1 MQRKKQTLLKLLIA
15 TSLLAVAVSVFLIAP
30 VSGLIEV
37 PFPGNMTL
45 VDRVG
50 FPVEIDEDQIPP
62 GETWTYIYNL
72 EGGHKYHISLV
83 GEWVNLDDHLTD
95 YDVFVYRARSS
106 VLNFIS
112 SHTEAAGYPEQI
124 SNDDEGWYFTP
135 DQSGVYYLCVRNDP
149 NDSQESEEAILMVIE
164 VVDPDL
170 YYMIEMEEP
179 DDDFIVPEASYAFEF
194 ITDQPRM
201 TVDITVPNRLDM
213 YEARLYPMGNIED
226 EVGYEIDGLITP
238 WTPGLL
244 GQLNENYG
252 GFNDDPQGYRNY
264 EASDSCERSGQDMR
278 IDYNSTRDD
287 PILYYLV
294 LIAEHG
300 HGLVSF
306 VLRTDFS
313 PPNITLINPPSFITS
328 EEPFTLRSS
337 ITDISEIVQIDF
349 YMSTD
354 DKQTWDFVDYS
365 FSDGIYSVE
374 MPALKKGTICDYYWE
389 ATDVLGN
396 TGKKTGQAKAMNP
409 TEIILVVDPE
419 NIYGGEG
426 VMSKGTIGL
435 PYADLTLNYTRGD
448 NVVRFDITTDDD
460 GDFTHLFLPNQVG
473 EWHVSAEF
481 FGDSVNWPSTSNVSV
496 FTMRRKPT
504 TLNLNISR
512 DWIGLGDYVN
522 VTGQFSEQ
530 RVGYEVFITARQGLN
545 QTSLFALTDE
555 NGSYSTTFSP
565 EGMGE
570 WTLYAEVAADGIYTD
585 SAVSLPDRFTVGDPT
600 LVYRLNDF
608 RHNMFKTPYVY
619 GVGTFLG
626 ASIGG
631 GLVLARRRGLLRNP
645 FNRGEVVEEE
655 TVDLDV
661 DEEDED
667 DFDF

>member
-15 TSLLAVAVSVFLIAP
+15 TSLLAIAVSVFFIGP
-30 VSGLIEV
+30 VSGWINPLS
-37 PFPGNMTL
+37 GNMT
-45 VDRVG
+45 VVERVG
-50 FPVEIDEDQIPP
+50 FPVVIEEDQIQP
-62 GETWTYIYNL
+62 GELWTYAYYL
-72 EGGHKYHISLV
+72 EGGHKYHIYLV
-83 GEWVNLDDHLTD
+83 GNWVNLDDHLTD
-95 YDVFVYRARSS
+95 YDVFVYRARKS

-124 SNDDEGWYFTP
+124 SNDDKGWYFTP
-135 DQSGVYYLCVRNDP
+135 EQSGSYYLCIRNDP
-149 NDSQESEEAILMVIE
+149 NDSQKSEAATLMVIE
-164 VVDPDL
+164 VIDPDL
-170 YYMIEMEEP
+170 YYRIEMEEP
-179 DDDFIVPEASYAFEF
+179 DDDFVVPESSYAFEF

-201 TVDITVPNRLDM
+201 TVDISVPNSLDM
-213 YEARLYPMGNIED
+213 YEARLYPMANCED
-226 EVGYEIDGLITP
+226 GVGDEIDGLITP
-238 WTPGLL
+238 WSPGLL
-244 GQLNENYG
+244 GKLNRDYG

-264 EASDSCERSGQDMR
+264 DASDSCERNGEDMK
-278 IDYNSTRDD
+278 IDYNSSVYD

-294 LIAEHG
+294 LLAENG
-300 HGLVSF
+300 EGRVTF

-313 PPNITLINPPSFITS
+313 PPNITLVNPPTFVTS
-328 EEPFTLRSS
+328 EEPFTLRST
-337 ITDISEIVQIDF
+337 ITDISEIIQIDF

-354 DKQTWDFVDYS
+354 GNQTWRNMEYS
-365 FSDGIYSVE
+365 LFDGVYSVA

-396 TGKKTGQAKAMNP
+396 TGKKNGRVKAMNP
-409 TEIILVVDPE
+409 TEIILVVEPE

-426 VMSKGTIGL
+426 VMSKVTIGL
-435 PYADLTLNYTRGD
+435 PYADLTLNYARGD
-448 NVVRFDITTDDD
+448 KVVRFNITVDD

-473 EWHVSAEF
+473 EWEVTAEF
-481 FGDSVNWPSTSNVSV
+481 FGDDVNWPSVSNASI

-504 TLNLNISR
+504 TLSLNISR

-522 VTGQFSEQ
+522 VSGQFSEQ

-555 NGSYSTTFSP
+555 NGSYTTTFQP
-565 EGMGE
+565 ETMGE
-570 WTLYAEVAADGIYTD
+570 WTLYADVAADGIYTD
-585 SAVSLPDRFTVGDPT
+585 SAVTLPESFTVGDPT
-600 LVYRLNDF
+600 LAYRFADF
-608 RHNMFKTPYVY
+608 KQNMFRPPYIY

>member
-15 TSLLAVAVSVFLIAP
+15 TSLLAVAVSVFHIGV
-30 VSGLIEV
+30 VSGSVDPLS
-37 PFPGNMTL
+37 GNMTL
-45 VDRVG
+45 VERLG
-50 FPVEIDEDQIPP
+50 FPVVIEEDQIQP
-62 GETWTYIYNL
+62 GELWTYVYNL
-72 EGGHKYHISLV
+72 EEGHKYHIYLV

-95 YDVFVYRARSS
+95 YDVFLFRARTNA
-106 VLNFIS
+106 LNFIS

-124 SNDDEGWYFTP
+124 SNDDKGWYFTP
-135 DQSGVYYLCVRNDP
+135 DKSGTYYLSVRNDP
-149 NDSQESEEAILMVIE
+149 NDSQESESAILMVIE
-164 VVDPDL
+164 VVDPDI
-170 YYMIEMEEP
+170 YYRFGMEEP
-179 DDDFIVPEASYAFEF
+179 DDNFIVPESSYAFEF

-201 TVDITVPNRLDM
+201 TVDITVPNLLDM
-213 YEARLYPMGNIED
+213 YEARLYPMGNLED
-226 EVGYEIDGLITP
+226 EVGYEIDDILVP
-238 WTPGLL
+238 WSPGLL
-244 GQLNENYG
+244 GQLNEDYG

-278 IDYNSTRDD
+278 IDYNSTRND

-300 HGLVSF
+300 EGRVTF

-313 PPNITLINPPSFITS
+313 PPNITLINPPDFVTS
-328 EEPFTLRSS
+328 DEPFTLRSN
-337 ITDISEIVQIDF
+337 ITDISELDQVDF

-354 DKQTWDFVDYS
+354 GKQTWKKIDHSVNPD
-365 FSDGIYSVE
+365 IYSAE
-374 MPALKKGTICDYYWE
+374 LPALKKGTICDYSWE
-389 ATDVLGN
+389 ATDTLGN
-396 TGKKTGQAKAMNP
+396 TAKKYGQAKAMNP
-409 TEIILVVDPE
+409 TEIILIVEPE

-435 PYADLTLNYTRGD
+435 PYADITMNYTRGD
-448 NVVRFDITTDDD
+448 HVVKFDITTDDD
-460 GDFTHLFLPNQVG
+460 GEFTHLFLPNQVG
-473 EWHVSAEF
+473 EWYVTAQF
-481 FGDSVNWPSTSNVSV
+481 FGDNVNWPCSSNASI

-504 TLNLNISR
+504 TLSINISR

-555 NGSYSTTFSP
+555 NGTYRTTFTP
-565 EGMGE
+565 EAMGE
-570 WTLYAEVAADGIYTD
+570 WTLYADVAADGIYTD
-585 SAVSLPDRFTVGDPT
+585 SAVSLPESFTVGDPT
-600 LVYRLNDF
+600 LAYRFVDF
-608 RHNMFKTPYVY
+608 KENMFKTPYVY

-655 TVDLDV
+655 TVDLEV